1 MLVLINVKEFVKLQK
16 ICNTELIMT
25 RFRIENDIVGSRN
38 IPEDALY
45 GIHALRAQEN
55 FPDETGFP
63 IEWYK
68 SVGLV
73 KQACYETCHAFSNA
87 VTSKY
92 PGKELPFRLIPG
104 DILSVLIEAAKEIS
118 EGKHFDHFIVPA
130 ISGGAG
136 TSINMNINE
145 IITNTALLKL
155 GHKPG
160 SYSLIDPVEHA
171 NVFQSTND
179 VIPTALK
186 VAVMKLLSELEPAI
200 NELRGKVES
209 QENVHRND
217 LRIGYTQMQEA
228 VPSSF
233 GKLFSTYSE
242 ALSRDWW
249 RVSKC
254 FERIKLVNLGGGAIG
269 TGLAIPRF
277 FIMEAVSHLQKLTG
291 LPVARSENMADATS
305 GLDSYVEIHATLKA
319 HAVNL
324 EKMVSDL
331 RLLASD
337 LVGNKEID
345 LPQKQAGSSIMP
357 GKINPVIPE
366 FVISVV
372 HRIYANDQLI
382 TSLCAQGCLELN
394 AYLPAIGCS
403 LIESLKLLIAADR
416 TIKTNLIEGIK
427 INITTGEEKLFR
439 SPAIT
444 TALIPFIGYNN
455 ASELAKTMKSK
466 GLDIF
471 AANEELKMISNEK
484 MKILLKAENLLKMG
498 YTLEE
503 LMS

>member
-1 MLVLINVKEFVKLQK
+1 
-16 ICNTELIMT
+16 MT
-25 RFRIENDIVGSRN
+25 RFRIENDLVGNRK

-55 FPDETGFP
+55 FPDETRFP
-63 IEWYK
+63 VEWYK

-73 KQACYETCHAFSNA
+73 KQACYETCLEYSNA
-87 VTSKY
+87 VAAKY
-92 PGKELPFRLIPG
+92 PGKELPFRMISN
-104 DILSVLIEAAKEIS
+104 DILFVLVETAKEIS
-118 EGKHFDHFIVPA
+118 EGKHFNQFIVPA

-145 IITNTALLKL
+145 IIANAALLKL
-155 GHKPG
+155 GNKPG
-160 SYSLIDPVEHA
+160 SYHLIDPVEHA
-171 NVFQSTND
+171 NIFQSTND

-186 VAVMKLLSELEPAI
+186 IAVMKLLSELESAI
-200 NELRGKVES
+200 NEVRGKVEE
-209 QENVHRND
+209 QENAHRND

-242 ALSRDWW
+242 SLSRDWW

-254 FERIKLVNLGGGAIG
+254 FERIKLVNLGGGATG
-269 TGLAIPRF
+269 TGLGIPRF
-277 FIMEAVSHLQKLTG
+277 FIMEAIGHLQKLTG

-305 GLDSYVEIHATLKA
+305 SLDSYVEIHATLKA

-337 LVGNKEID
+337 FAGRKEID

-366 FVISVV
+366 FVISAV

-394 AYLPAIGCS
+394 AYLPVIGCS

-416 TIKTNLIEGIK
+416 TLKSNLFEEIK
-427 INITTGEEKLFR
+427 INTTTGEEKLYR
-439 SPAIT
+439 SPAVT
-444 TALIPFIGYNN
+444 TALVPFIGYNK

-471 AANEELKMISNEK
+471 AANKELKMISSEK
-484 MKILLKAENLLKMG
+484 LIILMKAENLLKLG

>member
-1 MLVLINVKEFVKLQK
+1 MPVLSKEFVKLQK
-16 ICNTELIMT
+16 ICNLEFVMT
-25 RFRIENDIVGSRN
+25 RFRIENDIVGSRK
-38 IPEDALY
+38 IPEGALY
-45 GIHALRAQEN
+45 GIHALRAKEN
-55 FPDETGFP
+55 FPDETDFP

-73 KQACYETCHAFSNA
+73 KQACYETCMAYSNA
-87 VTSKY
+87 INAKY
-92 PGKELPFRLIPG
+92 PGKDLPFPIIPG
-104 DILSVLIEAAKEIS
+104 DIISVLVESAKEIS
-118 EGKHFDHFIVPA
+118 TGKHFDQFIVPA

-145 IITNTALLKL
+145 IIANTALLKL

-160 SYSLIDPVEHA
+160 DYGLIDPVEHA

-186 VAVMKLLSELEPAI
+186 IAVMKLLSQLESAI
-200 NELRGKVES
+200 NEVRGSVEA
-209 QENVHRND
+209 QENAHRND

-228 VPSSF
+228 APSSF

-277 FIMEAVSHLQKLTG
+277 FIMEAISHLQKLTG
-291 LPVARSENMADATS
+291 LPVARSENLADATS
-305 GLDSYVEIHATLKA
+305 SLDSYVEIHATLKA

-331 RLLASD
+331 RLLSSD
-337 LVGNKEID
+337 LGSNKEIK

-366 FVISVV
+366 FVISAV

-394 AYLPAIGCS
+394 AYLPVIGCS
-403 LIESLKLLIAADR
+403 MIESLKLLIAADH
-416 TIKTNLIEGIK
+416 TLQTNLIEGIK
-427 INITTGEEKLFR
+427 ISPETGEEKLFL

-444 TALIPFIGYNN
+444 MALIPYIGYNK
-455 ASELAKTMKSK
+455 ASELAVKMKSK

-471 AANEELKMISNEK
+471 AANEKLKLIGNK
-484 MKILLKAENLLKMG
+484 KLKNILKAENLLKLG